1 MQQSPHAGQPLESA
15 GAPLLEA
22 RAAMVMLHGRGAS
35 AEDILTLADQ
45 LDQGGFTYLAPQAA
59 GSTWWPKSFRAPL
72 EENEPWLSSALDAVG
87 ETVGVAVSGGVP
99 FDRVVLLGFSQG
111 ACLALEYAA
120 RNPRQYGA
128 VVGLTGALV
137 GPDGM
142 PREHPGSLKGWGE
155 TPVFL
160 GCGDPDPHIPVF
172 RVEETEAVL
181 TGMGASVTKRIY
193 PGLGHTVN
201 QDEIE
206 FVRRMMAGVL
216 DFSR

>member
-1 MQQSPHAGQPLESA
+1 MQKSPHAGQPLESA
-15 GAPLLEA
+15 GVPLLEA

-35 AEDILTLADQ
+35 AEDILTVADQ

-59 GSTWWPKSFRAPL
+59 ESSWWPKSFRAPI
-72 EENEPWLSSALDAVG
+72 EENEPWLSGALEAVG
-87 ETVGVAVSGGVP
+87 EALAVAERAGVP
-99 FDRVVLLGFSQG
+99 ADRVMLLGFSQG

-120 RNPRQYGA
+120 RNPRQYGG

-142 PREHPGSLKGWGE
+142 PQDRPGSLAQ

-160 GCGDPDPHIPVF
+160 GCGDRDPHIPAF
-172 RVEETEAVL
+172 RVEETEAAL
-181 TGMGASVTKRIY
+181 AGMGATVTRRIY
-193 PGLGHTVN
+193 PGLEHTVN
-201 QDEIE
+201 QDEID
-206 FVRRMMAGVL
+206 FVKRMMAGVL